1 MQFHNCFNCFS
12 TTKKN
17 KRKWEEWTAANE
29 RGLASCKVLISSIYQ
44 DLTILPGDKNVHRWL
59 RLLLPWLCNNTND
72 YLTTPWCCMLGKS
85 FFTLRHSHFQ
95 CYSATARILIP
106 EKTLYHNNFECKRLL
121 AWLLPSLNAES
132 SRGGNRIQQNRVF
145 VRNAAILFGVWSM
158 SLLCSRKYFPLQE
171 SIGRIRFS
179 TLL

>member
-17 KRKWEEWTAANE
+17 KKEMRGMNSGKRK
-29 RGLASCKVLISSIYQ
+29 RPCFLQGPDFLYQ